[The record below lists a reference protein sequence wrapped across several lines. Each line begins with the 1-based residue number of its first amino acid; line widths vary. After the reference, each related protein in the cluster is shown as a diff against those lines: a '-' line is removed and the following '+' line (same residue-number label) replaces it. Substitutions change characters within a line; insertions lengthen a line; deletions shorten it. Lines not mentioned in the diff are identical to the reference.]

1 MRIAPSRKGSDFEW
15 IRILSVRYSSPYYND
30 MDFFLFQT
38 LQKFTIS
45 AALLPSLQAEYCME
59 RVTSRGVT
67 GSKAKFVIDLPK
79 HSLSFATKIQE
90 NFDTLE
96 ANLPS
101 EASIDLPK
109 VHVSAEYIQ
118 VK

>member
-1 MRIAPSRKGSDFEW
+1 
-15 IRILSVRYSSPYYND
+15 
-30 MDFFLFQT
+30 
-38 LQKFTIS
+38 
-45 AALLPSLQAEYCME
+45 ME

-90 NFDTLE
+90 NFDSLE
-96 ANLPS
+96 TNLPS

-118 VK
+118 VILLEKSTYLLAIPEKAYSNKNTHQLH

>member
-1 MRIAPSRKGSDFEW
+1 
-15 IRILSVRYSSPYYND
+15 
-30 MDFFLFQT
+30 
-38 LQKFTIS
+38 
-45 AALLPSLQAEYCME
+45 ME

-79 HSLSFATKIQE
+79 HSLSFSTKIQE
-90 NFDTLE
+90 NFDSLE
-96 ANLPS
+96 TNLPS

-118 VK
+118 VTAANVSYRYFEPSLNY

>member
-1 MRIAPSRKGSDFEW
+1 
-15 IRILSVRYSSPYYND
+15 
-30 MDFFLFQT
+30 
-38 LQKFTIS
+38 
-45 AALLPSLQAEYCME
+45 ME

-90 NFDTLE
+90 DFDNLE
-96 ANLPS
+96 TNLPS

-118 VK
+118 VRKKSVLVFCIYHINFLNWSLEMVS